1 MRILFTAQSLTL
13 QTVPVQMQRDLQVT
27 EGVDSPYRYSNCTGK
42 MLHSLCQATA
52 CRGRKKVCTHEG
64 QLYKKRNWFSLMC
77 KSSFLLLQIICSRLK
92 AQILLLPLASGPISF
107 SPTNQ
112 GPTVFASSI
121 FFSVPSLAVPDVPV
135 LCFLI
140 CVFHGDAAM

>member
-52 CRGRKKVCTHEG
+52 CRGERKYAHMKANYT
-64 QLYKKRNWFSLMC
+64 KR
-77 KSSFLLLQIICSRLK
+77 
-92 AQILLLPLASGPISF
+92 G
-107 SPTNQ
+107 T
-112 GPTVFASSI
+112 
-121 FFSVPSLAVPDVPV
+121 D
-135 LCFLI
+135 
-140 CVFHGDAAM
+140 FH